1 MAVLMPDQ
9 YFFYNV
15 VEPGTTYR
23 YGRPAAA
30 NDDVKWAKAVR
41 ENPDPNSYVCDPTL
55 HVRTTR

>member
-1 MAVLMPDQ
+1 MGDQ

-41 ENPDPNSYVCDPTL
+41 ENPDPNSYVCEPIL
-55 HVRTTR
+55 YVGTTR